1 MNKMANTLRFFE
13 MLSTL
18 LKGNTNLIDAVGVL
32 SVGEPGGAVQEA
44 AAKLMSVLKKGG
56 GFSDGLAYAFGG
68 DFVFPDM
75 YRGIIRSSE
84 QTGNIEAAVSHIV
97 GDLERKIRAR
107 ETISAAVLY
116 PAVIAVIALA
126 GTIVLITRGI
136 PFFSESGMLPGVFL
150 GQAVRSVLLAG
161 MFLLGSGVLLTVLC
175 YRLFVMDC
183 YEFRIFYELHFL
195 LAGGIP
201 LAGAVTQCIM
211 SIGENRWGRALVYVK
226 KEIISGGRI
235 GGAFEKAGVFSGYIT
250 GWLTVGDRNGEVT
263 TVCERIAG
271 YYRRQDERRRE
282 IVLRCTEPVFI
293 LLTGIYLLIL
303 VQGIIMPILT
313 RAGGF
318 I

>member
-1 MNKMANTLRFFE
+1 MAHTLRFFE

-18 LKGNTNLIDAVGVL
+18 LRGNTNLIDAVSVL
-32 SVGEPGGAVQEA
+32 CGGETGGAVQET

-56 GFSDGLAYAFGG
+56 GFSDGLAYAVGRN
-68 DFVFPDM
+68 FVFPDI

-84 QTGNIEAAVSHIV
+84 QTGDIGAAVSHIV
-97 GDLERKIRAR
+97 GDLGRKIKAR
-107 ETISAAVLY
+107 ETISAAMMY
-116 PAVIAVIALA
+116 PAVIAAVALA

-150 GQAVRSVLLAG
+150 AQAVGSALFAGTFLLASG
-161 MFLLGSGVLLTVLC
+161 ALLALLC
-175 YRLFVMDC
+175 YRLFVMDS
-183 YEFRIFYELHFL
+183 YGFRIFYELHFL

-201 LAGAVTQCIM
+201 LTGALTQCIM
-211 SIGENRWGRALVYVK
+211 SIGENKWGRALVYVK
-226 KEIISGGRI
+226 KDIVSGGRI
-235 GGAFEKAGVFSGYIT
+235 AGAFEKTGVFPAYIT
-250 GWLTVGDRNGEVT
+250 GWLSVGDKNGEIT

-271 YYRRQDERRRE
+271 YYRGQDERRRG

-293 LLTGIYLLIL
+293 VLTGIYLLIL
-303 VQGIIMPILT
+303 IQGIILPMLT